1 MHSPPRNPSAARS
14 VLADRFYYLNN
25 FRAVLGWLEDRYG
38 DLLSAEERNFM
49 SKFSG
54 LPASAQALLV
64 RMAMRKSDLF
74 RASKLHYEEIG
85 STEAAAQALIER
97 GLVDDQSPVSLD
109 ELFTLLRK
117 DELLRLF
124 ELPRTAASLQKPAL
138 LESLRPRCEEMQLL
152 PLWYAHCTEK
162 IYRLRVAALC
172 DRLRLIYFGNFHQ
185 TWSEFVLADLGVF
198 RYENVDCSRD
208 SRAFQ
213 SSAQIDVFEQ
223 LYRCRERFHQDEDP
237 QSLLQSVPGPVTD
250 SEWLEQR
257 RAKLL
262 FRIARRC
269 EQTQKTDLAAQI
281 YAGCTHPGATLRSAL
296 IHERALNHAQARN
309 ACLKG
314 LQTPCEA
321 ADRHRFERILTRLD
335 RKFCGIAPARRR
347 VSIPSFDISVPR
359 PALAQPVEQSA
370 LEHLSSVA
378 PDGSRL
384 YYVENTLIGSL
395 FGLLCWDAIFVA
407 VPGAFF
413 HPYQHGPADL
423 LSAGFVERRE
433 AHFER
438 CLATLSE
445 ERHRQIILRQYHEK
459 AGLQSPFV
467 AWRALEEDLLR
478 TALDCIPGD
487 HLRHWFEWIL
497 QDVGNNSAGFPDLVQ
512 FWPMD
517 RRYRLI
523 EVKGPGDHL
532 QENQR
537 RLFEYCAAHDLP
549 VSVCRLR
556 WNDMSMTG

>member
-1 MHSPPRNPSAARS
+1 MHASPSKTEPVRP

-25 FRAVLGWLEDRYG
+25 FRVVLGWLDERYG
-38 DLLSAEERNFM
+38 DLLNAEERSFISNF
-49 SKFSG
+49 SE
-54 LPASAQALLV
+54 LPTSAQALLV

-85 STEAAAQALIER
+85 STTAAAQALIER
-97 GLVDDQSPVSLD
+97 FLVDDQSSVSLD
-109 ELFTLLRK
+109 ELFTVLRK

-124 ELPRTAASLQKPAL
+124 ELPRASANLQKPAL
-138 LESLRPRCEEMQLL
+138 LESLRSRCDEMQLL
-152 PLWYAHCTEK
+152 PVWYAHCSEK

-172 DRLRLIYFGNFHQ
+172 DRLRLLYFGNFHQ
-185 TWSEFVLADLGVF
+185 TWSEFVLADLGIF
-198 RYENVDCSRD
+198 RYEKVECSRD

-213 SSAQIDVFEQ
+213 SRAQIDVFEQ

-237 QSLLQSVPGPVTD
+237 ESLLQSIPGPVTD

-262 FRIARRC
+262 FQIARRC
-269 EQTQKTDLAAQI
+269 EQLQKTALAAQI
-281 YAGCTHPGATLRSAL
+281 YAGCTHPGAMLRMAL
-296 IHERALNHAQARN
+296 IHERAQDHALARS
-309 ACLKG
+309 ACLTG
-314 LQTPCEA
+314 LRTPHESSQRA
-321 ADRHRFERILTRLD
+321 RFERILTRLD
-335 RKFCGIAPARRR
+335 RKVRGIAGTRTRA
-347 VSIPSFDISVPR
+347 SIPTFDIRVPR

-370 LEHLSSVA
+370 LEFLSSVA
-378 PDGSRL
+378 ADDSRL

-395 FGLLCWDAIFVA
+395 FGLLCWDAIFA
-407 VPGAFF
+407 PVPGAFF

-433 AHFER
+433 ALFER

-445 ERHRQIILRQYHEK
+445 GRHRQIIPRQYHDK

-467 AWRALEEDLLR
+467 AWRALDEDLLQ
-478 TALDCIPGD
+478 TALDCIPGA
-487 HLRHWFEWIL
+487 HLQHWFEWIL

-532 QENQR
+532 QENQH